1 MESSDF
7 CRKMETGG
15 QVKIDCQSLNRKYLK
30 WKKRREGKWGGQR
43 AEGRGKAFYIRLVKS
58 EHVKDHVG
66 ERERL
71 KQKQDWSDKTP
82 RLQLVALS

>member
-1 MESSDF
+1 LESSDF

-30 WKKRREGKWGGQR
+30 WKKRREEEWGGQR

-58 EHVKDHVG
+58 EHVKDHAG

-71 KQKQDWSDKTP
+71 SRSKIGQTKRPGCSWWP
-82 RLQLVALS
+82 